1 MIFYDLNGLKGS
13 NQRNKML
20 KYLGIYFS
28 FLISL
33 IIVDMIWLL
42 VIAKKTYQDSM
53 GDLMADEPKLAAG
66 LAFYVLYAIGVCIFV
81 IVPALSK
88 QSWFD
93 AVLYGALFG
102 FFCYMTYDLTN
113 LAILRNFPAQLAFI
127 DMAWGTFATAAV
139 SGFIYWVGNKIP

>member
-1 MIFYDLNGLKGS
+1 
-13 NQRNKML
+13 ML
-20 KYLGIYFS
+20 KYLGIYLS

-33 IIVDMIWLL
+33 VIVDMVWLL
-42 VIAKKTYQDSM
+42 VIAKNLYRDSM
-53 GDLMADEPKLAAG
+53 GDLMADEPNLAAG

-81 IVPALSK
+81 IMPALTK

-113 LAILRNFPAQLAFI
+113 LAVVRNFPTLLAFI
-127 DMAWGTFATAAV
+127 DIAWGSFVTAAL
-139 SGFIYWVGNKIP
+139 SGFIYWLSNKIFPPVTN

>member
-1 MIFYDLNGLKGS
+1 
-13 NQRNKML
+13 ML

-33 IIVDMIWLL
+33 IVVDMIWLL
-42 VIAKKTYQDSM
+42 VIAKTMYRDSM

-66 LAFYVLYAIGVCIFV
+66 IAFYVLYAIGVCIFV
-81 IVPALSK
+81 LMPAINK
-88 QSWFD
+88 QSWLD

-113 LAILRNFPAQLAFI
+113 LSVIRNFSTQLAFI
-127 DMAWGTFATAAV
+127 DIAWGSFATAVV
-139 SGFIYWVGNKIP
+139 SGFIYWVANKIP

>member
-1 MIFYDLNGLKGS
+1 
-13 NQRNKML
+13 ML

-33 IIVDMIWLL
+33 VVVDMIWLL
-42 VIAKKTYQDSM
+42 VIAKTMYRDSM

-66 LAFYVLYAIGVCIFV
+66 IAFYVLYAIGVCIFV
-81 IVPALSK
+81 IMPAINK

-113 LAILRNFPAQLAFI
+113 LSVIRNFPTQLAFI
-127 DMAWGTFATAAV
+127 DIAWGSFATAVV
-139 SGFIYWVGNKIP
+139 SGFTYWVATKIP

>member
-1 MIFYDLNGLKGS
+1 
-13 NQRNKML
+13 ML

-33 IIVDMIWLL
+33 IAVDMIWLL
-42 VIAKKTYQDSM
+42 VIAKTMYRDSM

-66 LAFYVLYAIGVCIFV
+66 IAFYVLYAIGVCIFV
-81 IVPALSK
+81 LMPAINK
-88 QSWFD
+88 QSWLD

-113 LAILRNFPAQLAFI
+113 LSVIRNFSTQLAFI
-127 DMAWGTFATAAV
+127 DIAWGSFATAVV
-139 SGFIYWVGNKIP
+139 SGFTYWVATKIP

>member
-1 MIFYDLNGLKGS
+1 
-13 NQRNKML
+13 ML

-33 IIVDMIWLL
+33 IVVDMIWLL
-42 VIAKKTYQDSM
+42 VIAKTMYRDSM

-66 LAFYVLYAIGVCIFV
+66 IAFYVLYAIGVCIFV
-81 IVPALSK
+81 LMPAINK

-102 FFCYMTYDLTN
+102 FFCYMTFDLTN
-113 LAILRNFPAQLAFI
+113 LSVIRNFPTQLAFI
-127 DMAWGTFATAAV
+127 DIAWGSFATAVV
-139 SGFIYWVGNKIP
+139 SGFIYWVANKIP

>member
-1 MIFYDLNGLKGS
+1 
-13 NQRNKML
+13 ML

-33 IIVDMIWLL
+33 IVVDMIWLL
-42 VIAKKTYQDSM
+42 VIAKTMYRDSM

-66 LAFYVLYAIGVCIFV
+66 IAFYVLYAIGVCIFV
-81 IVPALSK
+81 LMPAINK

-113 LAILRNFPAQLAFI
+113 LSVIRNFSTQLAFI
-127 DMAWGTFATAAV
+127 DIAWGSFATAVV
-139 SGFIYWVGNKIP
+139 SGFIYWVANKIP

>member
-1 MIFYDLNGLKGS
+1 
-13 NQRNKML
+13 ML

-33 IIVDMIWLL
+33 IVVDMIWLL
-42 VIAKKTYQDSM
+42 VIAKTMYRDSM

-66 LAFYVLYAIGVCIFV
+66 IAFYVLYAIGVCIFV
-81 IVPALSK
+81 LMPAINK
-88 QSWFD
+88 QSRFD

-113 LAILRNFPAQLAFI
+113 LSVIRNFSTQLAFI
-127 DMAWGTFATAAV
+127 DIAWGSFATAVV
-139 SGFIYWVGNKIP
+139 SGFIYWVANKIP

>member
-1 MIFYDLNGLKGS
+1 
-13 NQRNKML
+13 ML

-33 IIVDMIWLL
+33 IMVDMIWLL
-42 VIAKKTYQDSM
+42 VIAKTLYRDSM

-66 LAFYVLYAIGVCIFV
+66 IAFYLLSAIGVCIFV
-81 IVPALSK
+81 ILPAVTK

-102 FFCYMTYDLTN
+102 FFCYMTYNLTN
-113 LAILRNFPAQLAFI
+113 LAVVRNFPTQLAFI
-127 DMAWGTFATAAV
+127 DMAWGSFVTAV
-139 SGFIYWVGNKIP
+139 LSGFIYWVANKIP

>member
-1 MIFYDLNGLKGS
+1 
-13 NQRNKML
+13 ML
-20 KYLGIYFS
+20 KYLGIYFL

-33 IIVDMIWLL
+33 IAVDMIWLL
-42 VIAKKTYQDSM
+42 VIAKSIYRDSM
-53 GDLMADEPKLAAG
+53 GHLMADEPKLAAG

-81 IVPALSK
+81 IMPAVSK

-113 LAILRNFPAQLAFI
+113 LAVVRDFPTKLAFI
-127 DMAWGTFATAAV
+127 DMAWGSFVTAV
-139 SGFIYWVGNKIP
+139 LSGFTYWVGNKIS

>member
-1 MIFYDLNGLKGS
+1 
-13 NQRNKML
+13 ML

-33 IIVDMIWLL
+33 IAVDRIWLL
-42 VIAKKTYQDSM
+42 VIAKTMYRDSM

-66 LAFYVLYAIGVCIFV
+66 IAFYVLYAIGVCIFV
-81 IVPALSK
+81 LMPAINK
-88 QSWFD
+88 QSWLD

-113 LAILRNFPAQLAFI
+113 LSVIRNFPTQLAFI
-127 DMAWGTFATAAV
+127 DIAWGSFATAVV
-139 SGFIYWVGNKIP
+139 SGFICWVANKIP